1 VEAGLASPGRVRL
14 ATPEGVRLLT
24 DPDMLRQVVG
34 NLLRNAVQY
43 GGEDPVMVQAQAA
56 GEQVALTFSNGG
68 VPLGQEERARIFERF
83 YRGRSAYRTEGF
95 GLGLP
100 LVKEICEVLGGRVEL
115 VGQGPETVF
124 RVTLPRTPVVAGAQ
138 V

>member
-1 VEAGLASPGRVRL
+1 MTVRVE
-14 ATPEGVRLLT
+14 
-24 DPDMLRQVVG
+24 
-34 NLLRNAVQY
+34 
-43 GGEDPVMVQAQAA
+43 AA

-68 VPLGQEERARIFERF
+68 VPLGQEERAHIFERF

-124 RVTLPRTPVVAGAQ
+124 RVTLPRAPVVAGAP